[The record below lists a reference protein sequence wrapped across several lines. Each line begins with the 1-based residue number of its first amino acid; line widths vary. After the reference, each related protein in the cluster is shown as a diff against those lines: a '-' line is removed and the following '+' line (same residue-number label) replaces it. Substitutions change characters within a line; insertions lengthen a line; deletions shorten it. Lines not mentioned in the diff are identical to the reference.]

1 MKVKIET
8 RQVYHKYAQ
17 VEIEV
22 CEDEFDHFKLDN
34 GKWTT
39 LQDYLISHEDLYTDK
54 IDQAISKA
62 KYECGNGIEEHDGM
76 NEPQSNSEWRYE
88 CDKLHDGGHL

>member
-22 CEDEFDHFKLDN
+22 CDDDFEHFRLDN

-54 IDQAISKA
+54 IDQGISKA

-76 NEPQSNSEWRYE
+76 NEPESNSEWRYE

>member
-1 MKVKIET
+1 MKVTIQT

-22 CEDEFDHFKLDN
+22 CEDDFDDFRFEN

-39 LQDYLISHEDLYTDK
+39 LQDYLICKEELYTDK
-54 IDQAISKA
+54 IDEAISKA
-62 KYECGNGIEEHDGM
+62 KYECGNGIENHDGM
-76 NEPQSNSEWRYE
+76 NEPESESEWRYE
-88 CDKLHDGGHL
+88 CEEIHDGGHL

>member
-22 CEDEFDHFKLDN
+22 CDDDFEHFRLDN

-39 LQDYLISHEDLYTDK
+39 LQDYLIAHEDLYTDK
-54 IDQAISKA
+54 IDQAISEA
-62 KYECGNGIEEHDGM
+62 EYECGNGIEEHDGM
-76 NEPQSNSEWRYE
+76 NEPESTSEWRYE
-88 CDKLHDGGHL
+88 CDELHDGGHL

>member
-62 KYECGNGIEEHDGM
+62 KYVCGNGIEEHDGM
-76 NEPQSNSEWRYE
+76 NEPESNSEWRYE